1 MGYNAGRK
9 EFLFLES
16 WTGRD
21 TPRRMRVE
29 ELTATTDLSFVFR
42 P

>member
-1 MGYNAGRK
+1 V
-9 EFLFLES
+9 LFLES

-21 TPRRMRVE
+21 KPRRMRVE
-29 ELTATTDLSFVFR
+29 ELAATADLCFVFK